1 MAAPALKIVLRPGKG
16 KGSEPPPSE
25 NESEDSDMPSYGKGK
40 GDDEGDDLDGEA
52 KREALGK
59 LADALGLKVKDEGAA
74 LEALE
79 TLIYHCAE
87 G

>member
-25 NESEDSDMPSYGKGK
+25 DEDSDMASYGKGK
-40 GDDEGDDLDGEA
+40 SDDEGEDLDGEA
-52 KREALGK
+52 KREALSK
-59 LADALGLKVKDEGAA
+59 LAGALGVKVKDEGAA

-79 TLIYHCAE
+79 TLIYHCTE

>member
-1 MAAPALKIVLRPGKG
+1 MASPALKIVLRPGKG

-25 NESEDSDMPSYGKGK
+25 SDDEGMPSYSKGK

-59 LADALGLKVKDEGAA
+59 LADALGLEVKDEGAA

-79 TLIYHCAE
+79 TLIYHCTE

>member
-1 MAAPALKIVLRPGKG
+1 MAAPALKIVLRPGKRPAG
-16 KGSEPPPSE
+16 
-25 NESEDSDMPSYGKGK
+25 DDMPDEAPEKGPR
-40 GDDEGDDLDGEA
+40 GYDEPDEGEDLTAGA

-59 LADALGLKVKDEGAA
+59 LAAALGLEVQDEDAA

-79 TLIYHCAE
+79 SLIYHCSE

>member
-25 NESEDSDMPSYGKGK
+25 DEESDLASYGKGK